1 MFSGHAA
8 FTAGT
13 VHHREKECAGL
24 SFQPATGGLPA
35 APGPLESPAVS
46 TSTALE
52 AAVVPPSEA
61 PVVEAFG
68 DRVTFH
74 LTGAQTGGKYT
85 AFVVET
91 PPGSGPPPH
100 WHDREDEWFLV
111 LEGQAEFFKDGT
123 WTPVPAGS
131 AVFAPRGSVHAFRNA
146 GDTMLKQAIHTAPS
160 GFEDFFTRI
169 AEEFHREGGPDMA
182 RVVEIS
188 AGFGIHY
195 A

>member
-1 MFSGHAA
+1 MSAP
-8 FTAGT
+8 
-13 VHHREKECAGL
+13 
-24 SFQPATGGLPA
+24 PALP
-35 APGPLESPAVS
+35 V
-46 TSTALE
+46 
-52 AAVVPPSEA
+52 AVVLPNEA

-68 DRVTFH
+68 DRVTFL
-74 LTGAQTGGKYT
+74 LTAAHTGGKCT
-85 AFVVET
+85 AFLAET

-111 LEGQAEFFKDGT
+111 LEGQAEFFKDGA

-146 GDTMLKQAIHTAPS
+146 GETMLKQLIHTSPS
-160 GFEDFFTRI
+160 GFEDFFTSM
-169 AEEFHREGGPDMA
+169 AEEFHRDGGPDMA